1 MATVNYYK
9 LLKETL
15 LKYDYFRF
23 DSKGNQVSDSTMIDN
38 FCRYVIKSSCDEP
51 KLDASDSVPAPV
63 AEAIKNDE
71 TLVMIIDAIKRK
83 KSEFTEYHVKK
94 ASAFFRDFKD
104 LIEELKKDPANQEI
118 RESYNEI
125 TQNSGILGKLVN
137 PDNMMMAIIAAYKSK
152 FIGVSDKERT
162 TVLADFKS
170 AGLVF
175 VKVMQCLLDKTDRKT
190 IISEHDLKETGP
202 DRFDADACVTEKDF
216 EKSPLITD
224 YFTKMKSLSD
234 IFRKISPY
242 HRETLSKQIRGIY
255 CHFICAVFSMR
266 YAIFFTGATSP
277 GSKQVFSFGTFLGNI
292 QYHSELLKP
301 FDFPLQE
308 AVISM

>member
-9 LLKETL
+9 LLKDTL

-23 DSKGNQVSDSTMIDN
+23 DSKGNQVSDATMIDN

-51 KLDASDSVPAPV
+51 KLDPSENVPTPV
-63 AEAIKNDE
+63 AESIKNDE
-71 TLVMIIDAIKRK
+71 TLIMIIDTIKRK
-83 KSEFTEYHVKK
+83 KTEFTDYHVKK
-94 ASAFFRDFKD
+94 ASAMFTEFKD
-104 LIEELKKDPANQEI
+104 LIDELKKDPANQEL

-125 TQNSGILGKLVN
+125 TQQSGILSKLVN

-162 TVLADFKS
+162 TVLADFKN

-175 VKVMQCLLDKTDRKT
+175 MKVMQCLLDKTDRKA
-190 IISEHDLKETGP
+190 IITEHDLRETGP
-202 DRFDADACVTEKDF
+202 DRFDTEACVTEKDF
-216 EKSPLITD
+216 EKSSLITD

-234 IFRKISPY
+234 IFRKISPC
-242 HRETLSKQIRGIY
+242 HRETLSRYIREIY

-266 YAIFFTGATSP
+266 YAIFFTGASK

-308 AVISM
+308 AVIFM